1 MIKFLV
7 FSVIFE
13 TTTEA
18 LWQGRFFDLPVII
31 FVKKDRITLSVPI
44 ILSINQ
50 WSFYKLKMY
59 RFDNQIYISQLITS
73 FFSYK
78 LLFEIKKIDM
88 RLSKTL
94 NLKFMLM
101 FYDSVYPTRPFDT
114 VTKYTI
120 YSLSHWWK
128 DYSNSLLY
136 LLLLCLMASKTWLKN
151 ALHFTF
157 WDFAFHFHSNLL
169 YSNLLRQRFKQLLFG
184 SGHSKNPK
192 KLKTYVFGR
201 LFFEM

>member
-31 FVKKDRITLSVPI
+31 FVKKDRITISVPI
-44 ILSINQ
+44 IWSINQ
-50 WSFYKLKMY
+50 WSFYNLKMY

-88 RLSKTL
+88 RLSKT
-94 NLKFMLM
+94 
-101 FYDSVYPTRPFDT
+101 
-114 VTKYTI
+114 
-120 YSLSHWWK
+120 
-128 DYSNSLLY
+128 
-136 LLLLCLMASKTWLKN
+136 
-151 ALHFTF
+151 
-157 WDFAFHFHSNLL
+157 
-169 YSNLLRQRFKQLLFG
+169 
-184 SGHSKNPK
+184 
-192 KLKTYVFGR
+192 
-201 LFFEM
+201 

>member
-73 FFSYK
+73 LFSYK

-101 FYDSVYPTRPFDT
+101 FYDSAYPTCPFDT
-114 VTKYTI
+114 VAKYTI

-157 WDFAFHFHSNLL
+157 WDRIFTRICFIPTF
-169 YSNLLRQRFKQLLFG
+169 
-184 SGHSKNPK
+184 
-192 KLKTYVFGR
+192 
-201 LFFEM
+201 